1 MVNVLV
7 VEDQK
12 DLNNIITRFLE
23 HEGFKVITSYTAK
36 EALEKLKSADLIIL
50 DIMLPDM
57 EGYEVLKEAS
67 KQNIPTIILTSKSEE
82 FDKLKGFEL
91 GAEDYITKP
100 FSILELIARIKV
112 VLRRNKDFDESIKL
126 LDGKVE
132 IFPKKFKLIV
142 DGEDVNLTHKE
153 FELLLYLAKNK
164 DLVKTREEIL
174 EKVWGFDFVGETRA
188 VDVHIKQLRKK
199 LNDYKFLIK
208 TVWGVGYKLSEDK
221 E

>member
-1 MVNVLV
+1 MANILV
-7 VEDQK
+7 VEDQQ
-12 DLNNIITRFLE
+12 DLNQIITRFLKN
-23 HEGFKVITSYTAK
+23 EGFEVINSYTAK
-36 EALEKLKSADLIIL
+36 GALSKLNEADLIIL

-67 KQNIPTIILTSKSEE
+67 KKGIPAIILTSKSEE

-100 FSILELIARIKV
+100 FSMLELIARVKV
-112 VLRRNKDFDESIKL
+112 VLRRSKNFEESIKL
-126 LDGKVE
+126 LDGKLE
-132 IFPKKFKLIV
+132 IFPKRFKVIV

-153 FELLLYLAKNK
+153 FELLLFLAKNK
-164 DLVKTREEIL
+164 DLVKSRDEIL
-174 EKVWGFDFVGETRA
+174 EKVWGFDFIGETRT
-188 VDVHIKQLRKK
+188 VDVHIKQLREK
-199 LNDYKFLIK
+199 LKDYKFLIK

>member
-1 MVNVLV
+1 MANILV
-7 VEDQK
+7 VEDQQ
-12 DLNNIITRFLE
+12 DLNQIITRFLKN
-23 HEGFKVITSYTAK
+23 EGFEVINSYTAK
-36 EALEKLKSADLIIL
+36 DALSKLNEADLIIL

-67 KQNIPTIILTSKSEE
+67 KKGIPTIILTSKSEE

-100 FSILELIARIKV
+100 FSMLELIARVKV
-112 VLRRNKDFDESIKL
+112 VLRRSKNFEESIKL

-132 IFPKKFKLIV
+132 IFPKRFKVIV

-153 FELLLYLAKNK
+153 FELLLFLVKNK
-164 DLVKTREEIL
+164 DLVKSRDEIL
-174 EKVWGFDFVGETRA
+174 EKVWGFDFIGETRT
-188 VDVHIKQLRKK
+188 VDVHIKQLREK
-199 LNDYKFLIK
+199 LKDYKFLIK

>member
-1 MVNVLV
+1 MANILV
-7 VEDQK
+7 VEDQQ
-12 DLNNIITRFLE
+12 DLNQIITRFLKN
-23 HEGFKVITSYTAK
+23 EGFEVMNSYTAK
-36 EALEKLKSADLIIL
+36 NALNKLNDADLIIL

-67 KQNIPTIILTSKSEE
+67 KKGIPTIILTSKSEE

-100 FSILELIARIKV
+100 FSMLELIARVKV
-112 VLRRNKDFDESIKL
+112 VLRRNRNFEESIKL
-126 LDGKVE
+126 LGGKVE
-132 IFPKKFKLIV
+132 IFPKRFKVIV

-153 FELLLYLAKNK
+153 FELLLFLAKNK
-164 DLVKTREEIL
+164 DLVKSRDEIL
-174 EKVWGFDFVGETRA
+174 EKVWGFDFIGETRT
-188 VDVHIKQLRKK
+188 VDVHIKQLREK
-199 LNDYKFLIK
+199 LKDYKFLIK

>member
-1 MVNVLV
+1 MANILV
-7 VEDQK
+7 VEDQQ
-12 DLNNIITRFLE
+12 DLNQIITRFLKN
-23 HEGFKVITSYTAK
+23 EGFEVINSYTAK
-36 EALEKLKSADLIIL
+36 GALSKLNEADLIIL

-67 KQNIPTIILTSKSEE
+67 KKGIPTIILTSKSEE

-100 FSILELIARIKV
+100 FSMLELIARVKV
-112 VLRRNKDFDESIKL
+112 VLRRSKNFEESIKL

-132 IFPKKFKLIV
+132 IFPKRFKVIV

-153 FELLLYLAKNK
+153 FELLLFLAKNK
-164 DLVKTREEIL
+164 DLVKSRDEIL
-174 EKVWGFDFVGETRA
+174 EKVWGFDFIGETRT
-188 VDVHIKQLRKK
+188 VDVHIKQLREK
-199 LNDYKFLIK
+199 LKDYKFLIK

>member
-1 MVNVLV
+1 MANILV
-7 VEDQK
+7 VEDQQ
-12 DLNNIITRFLE
+12 DLNQIITKFLKN
-23 HEGFKVITSYTAK
+23 EGFEVINSYTAK
-36 EALEKLKSADLIIL
+36 DALNKLNNADLVIL

-67 KQNIPTIILTSKSEE
+67 KKGIPTIILTSKSEE

-100 FSILELIARIKV
+100 FSMLELIARVKV
-112 VLRRNKDFDESIKL
+112 VLRRNKNFEESIKL
-126 LDGKVE
+126 LSGKVE
-132 IFPKKFKLIV
+132 IFPKRFKVIV

-153 FELLLYLAKNK
+153 FELLLFLAKNK
-164 DLVKTREEIL
+164 DLVKSRDEIL
-174 EKVWGFDFVGETRA
+174 EKVWGFDFIGETRT
-188 VDVHIKQLRKK
+188 VDVHIKQLREK
-199 LNDYKFLIK
+199 LKDYKFLIK

>member
-1 MVNVLV
+1 MANILV
-7 VEDQK
+7 VEDQQ
-12 DLNNIITRFLE
+12 DLNQIITRFLKN
-23 HEGFKVITSYTAK
+23 EGFNVINSYTAK
-36 EALEKLKSADLIIL
+36 DALEKLNDADLIIL

-67 KQNIPTIILTSKSEE
+67 KKGIPTIILTSKSEE

-100 FSILELIARIKV
+100 FSMLELIARVKV
-112 VLRRNKDFDESIKL
+112 VLRRSKNFEESIKL

-132 IFPKKFKLIV
+132 IFPKRFKVIV

-153 FELLLYLAKNK
+153 FELLLFLAKNE
-164 DLVKTREEIL
+164 DLVKSRDEIL
-174 EKVWGFDFVGETRA
+174 EKVWGFDFIGETRT
-188 VDVHIKQLRKK
+188 VDVHIKQLREK
-199 LNDYKFLIK
+199 LKDYKFLIK
-208 TVWGVGYKLSEDK
+208 TVWGVGYKLSEEK

>member
-1 MVNVLV
+1 MANILV
-7 VEDQK
+7 VEDQQ
-12 DLNNIITRFLE
+12 DLNQIITRFLKNG
-23 HEGFKVITSYTAK
+23 GFEVINSYTAK
-36 EALEKLKSADLIIL
+36 DALSKLNEADLIIL

-67 KQNIPTIILTSKSEE
+67 KKGIPTIILTSKSEE

-100 FSILELIARIKV
+100 FSMLELIARVKV
-112 VLRRNKDFDESIKL
+112 VLRRVKGLEESIKL
-126 LDGKVE
+126 LNGKVE
-132 IFPKKFKLIV
+132 IFPKKFKLLV

-164 DLVKTREEIL
+164 DLVKSRDEIL
-174 EKVWGFDFVGETRA
+174 EKVWGFDFTGETRT
-188 VDVHIKQLRKK
+188 VDVHIKQLREK
-199 LNDYKFLIK
+199 LKDYKFLIK

>member
-1 MVNVLV
+1 MANILV
-7 VEDQK
+7 VEDQQ
-12 DLNNIITRFLE
+12 DLNQIITRFLKN
-23 HEGFKVITSYTAK
+23 EGFNVINSYTAK
-36 EALEKLKSADLIIL
+36 DALEKLNDADLIIL

-67 KQNIPTIILTSKSEE
+67 KKGIPTIILTSKSEE

-100 FSILELIARIKV
+100 FSMLELIARVKV
-112 VLRRNKDFDESIKL
+112 VLRRSKNFEESIKL

-132 IFPKKFKLIV
+132 IFPKRFKVIV

-153 FELLLYLAKNK
+153 FELLLFLAKNK
-164 DLVKTREEIL
+164 DLVKSRDEIL
-174 EKVWGFDFVGETRA
+174 EKVWGFDFIGETRT
-188 VDVHIKQLRKK
+188 VDVHIKQLREK
-199 LNDYKFLIK
+199 LKDYKFLIK

>member
-1 MVNVLV
+1 MANILV
-7 VEDQK
+7 VEDQQ
-12 DLNNIITRFLE
+12 DLNQIITRFLKN
-23 HEGFKVITSYTAK
+23 EGFEVMNSYTAK
-36 EALEKLKSADLIIL
+36 NALNKLNDADLIIL

-67 KQNIPTIILTSKSEE
+67 KKGIPTIILTSKSEE

-100 FSILELIARIKV
+100 FSMLELIARVKV
-112 VLRRNKDFDESIKL
+112 VLRRSKNFEESIKL

-132 IFPKKFKLIV
+132 IFPKRFKVIV

-153 FELLLYLAKNK
+153 FELLLFLAKNK
-164 DLVKTREEIL
+164 DLVKSRDEIL
-174 EKVWGFDFVGETRA
+174 EKVWGFDFIGETRT
-188 VDVHIKQLRKK
+188 VDVHIKQLREK
-199 LNDYKFLIK
+199 LKDYKFLIK

>member
-1 MVNVLV
+1 MANILV
-7 VEDQK
+7 VEDQQ
-12 DLNNIITRFLE
+12 DLNQIITRFLKN
-23 HEGFKVITSYTAK
+23 EGFEVINSYTAK
-36 EALEKLKSADLIIL
+36 GALSKLNEADLIIL

-67 KQNIPTIILTSKSEE
+67 KKGIPAIILTSKSEE

-100 FSILELIARIKV
+100 FSMLELIARVKV
-112 VLRRNKDFDESIKL
+112 VLRRSKNFEESIKL

-132 IFPKKFKLIV
+132 IFPKRFKVIV

-153 FELLLYLAKNK
+153 FELLLFLAKNK
-164 DLVKTREEIL
+164 DLVKSRDEIL
-174 EKVWGFDFVGETRA
+174 EKVWGFDFIGETRT
-188 VDVHIKQLRKK
+188 VDVHIKQLREK
-199 LNDYKFLIK
+199 LKDYKFLIK